1 MVLDKFILISI
12 PIILLVNF
20 FLIKNYNLFFLKKTK
35 DKEFSKPQAFHARS
49 VPRIGGFLI
58 FIFLIMFSLIFFHKF
73 FFFTKYY
80 F

>member
-58 FIFLIMFSLIFFHKF
+58 FIF
-73 FFFTKYY
+73 
-80 F
+80 